1 MLSINSLN
9 CWELLEKQ
17 DNQQQDCA
25 FFEIFFVTL
34 QYGKRYNL

>member
-1 MLSINSLN
+1 MKNRTISS
-9 CWELLEKQ
+9 
-17 DNQQQDCA
+17 QDCA